1 MNTGLRRSAGAYA
14 GIPFW
19 IYPIAAAG
27 ALLVMLPLAAMAA
40 RVNWANF
47 VPLVTSQS
55 SLDALGLSL
64 RTSAVSTVLC
74 IVLGVPL
81 ALVLARGSFPGQRLL
96 RSFVLLP
103 LVLPPVVG
111 GIALLYTFGRQGLL
125 GRSLEVLGIQIAFS
139 TAAVVIAQTFVAL
152 PFLVVSL
159 EGTLRTTGSRYEAVA
174 ATLGAKPATVLR
186 RVTLPLVLP
195 GLASGAVLSF
205 ARSLGEFGA
214 TLTFAGS
221 LQGVTRTLPLE
232 IYLQR
237 ETDADSAVALSL
249 VLVAVAV
256 TVVSVSHR
264 GPRRPAAPPFG
275 SRPVPGERTTAE
287 SAAGGDVR

>member
-1 MNTGLRRSAGAYA
+1 MRARAGGGYD
-14 GIPFW
+14 GIPAW
-19 IYPIAAAG
+19 IYAIAAIG
-27 ALLVMLPLAAMAA
+27 AVFVLLPLAAMVV
-40 RVNWANF
+40 RVDWPNF
-47 VPLVTSQS
+47 LTLVTSES
-55 SLDALGLSL
+55 SLTALGLSL
-64 RTSAVSTVLC
+64 RTSAASTTAC
-74 IVLGVPL
+74 ILLGVPM
-81 ALVLARGSFPGQRLL
+81 ALVLARGTFPGQRLL

-125 GRSLEVLGIQIAFS
+125 GHTLQVAGIQIAFS
-139 TAAVVIAQTFVAL
+139 TTAVVLAQTFVAL
-152 PFLVVSL
+152 PFLVLSL
-159 EGTLRTTGSRYEAVA
+159 EGSLRSAGQRYEAVA
-174 ATLGAKPATVLR
+174 ATLGARPTTVLR

-237 ETDADSAVALSL
+237 ETDPDAAVALSL
-249 VLVAVAV
+249 VLVAIAV
-256 TVVSVSHR
+256 LVVGLSY
-264 GPRRPAAPPFG
+264 RRPLAAL
-275 SRPVPGERTTAE
+275 VETRT
-287 SAAGGDVR
+287 R